1 MKKTIILQLL
11 LLLAIPFSLIA
22 QDTRVIKGKILNA
35 SDGKPLPGAS
45 IYLEQAIGAQTNIK
59 GVISNYSIGTT
70 SDVNGN
76 FSLTVPSGTATLVV
90 TFIGYEQQKVD
101 VNGIN
106 HIDIKLAEQ
115 NKTMDEVVVTGYQ
128 NVKQRKLTSSISK
141 IESKEIIQ
149 ASVPSIDQM
158 LQGKVAGVQT
168 MVTSGAPGAPAK
180 IRIRGTASLSG
191 TQDPL
196 WVLDGIPLEG
206 TSLPD
211 LSGKNIDQL
220 VNTSIGGLN
229 PNDILDI
236 TILKDAAATAIYG
249 TRAANG
255 VIVITTKK
263 GNKGRLEVN
272 FNSNL
277 SINLRPEM
285 SRLHLLNSNQ
295 KVDLELDLAKRS
307 DLTYRNNMG
316 GVARI
321 LNQYGE
327 YDSYQTGGYDALST
341 DAKAA
346 ITKLRNSSTDWGKEI
361 YQTAVNQNHSLS
373 ISGGNDK
380 SNYYFSVG
388 YYDEKG
394 TTKGTSLNR
403 LNMTFKSEHQLLSN
417 LKFSASIF
425 TNRKDQESYL
435 TADSYNNPNRYSR
448 TANPYQLL
456 KDANGYVYDKDIAGY
471 DKDVALNYNFL
482 EEKDGTSRILKGQ
495 SINTNFTLKWN
506 PIKDITYTS
515 QLGLQYDET
524 KIEESALQETYY
536 TRNQRERSKYWDKT
550 TKKYVYALP
559 QGGIIRNFD
568 TDNDQWTWKNMAEWN
583 KVLYEK
589 HEIDFMIGS
598 ELRRNGSI
606 SVNSAGYGYDDKTL
620 TNLPFIFPNEDMAK
634 SFLLYTKSKQRN
646 AFASFFS
653 TASYT
658 YDRRYTLFGSVR
670 YDGSDLFGVDPKYKY
685 LPLWSVGAAWNV
697 INEPW
702 MKDIKWVTTLKVR
715 GSYGLQGNIDKNT
728 SPYIVATYGNATILP
743 GNSEK
748 VLGVDSPPNSKLRWE
763 KTATY
768 DGGID
773 VGVLNN
779 RVLFSIDGYFR
790 RSSDLVG
797 LKSIPLENGF
807 STTTLNW
814 AEVTNKGIEFN
825 ITTRNIDTKDFSWT
839 TNFNIAKNI
848 NKVNQIEVGQN
859 QVTPSLVGHP
869 VNALF
874 GIKTAGL
881 DSDGY
886 PLFWK
891 EGKKVS
897 VKEFFKLNSLW
908 GIPDLVAT
916 DLTQQEIRDS
926 YSYMGSAD
934 PKMTGGLINTF
945 RYKEFTLN
953 VSMNIILKQTVKIN
967 PFYSMTSF
975 DRSNNTTTNYY
986 DIWSPTNTNG
996 KYPAIVSSDSYNGSR
1011 AEEYFFMNAV
1021 GQPINAFNDLDI
1033 WYKTISYVRVGNI
1046 RLSYDFPT
1054 KLLQKSGIK
1063 SLRFSAEALNPF
1075 VFGSNYSG
1083 YFDPETYGS
1092 IYAQPISRAF
1102 TFGVNLIF

>member
-263 GNKGRLEVN
+263 GSKGRIEVN

-277 SINLRPEM
+277 SVNLRPQM
-285 SRLHLLNSNQ
+285 SKLHLLNSNQ
-295 KVDLELDLAKRS
+295 KVDLELELAKRT
-307 DLTYRNNMG
+307 DLTYRSNMG

-403 LNMTFKSEHQLLSN
+403 LNMTFKSEHQILSN

-425 TNRKDQESYL
+425 ANRNNQESYL
-435 TADSYNNPNRYSR
+435 TSNSFNNPNRYSR
-448 TANPYQLL
+448 TANPYQLIN
-456 KDANGYVYDKDIAGY
+456 DETGYIYDKDIAGY
-471 DKDVALNYNFL
+471 ENKTFDFNFL
-482 EEKDGTSRILKGQ
+482 EEKNGTSRELKAQ
-495 SINTNFTLKWN
+495 SIKTNFVLKWN
-506 PIKDITYTS
+506 PIKEITFTS
-515 QLGLQYDET
+515 QLGLQYDNT
-524 KIEESALQETYY
+524 KIEEIALKDTYY
-536 TRNQRERSKYWDKT
+536 VRTLKEMSRKWSSSL
-550 TKKYVYALP
+550 KKYVYYLP
-559 QGGIIRNFD
+559 QGGVIKNYD
-568 TDNDQWTWKNMAEWN
+568 TDNDQWTWKNMVEWN
-583 KVLYEK
+583 KVFNEK
-589 HEIDFMIGS
+589 HEFDFMVGN
-598 ELRRNGSI
+598 ELRRNEGKSVFGS
-606 SVNSAGYGYDDKTL
+606 GYGYNEKTL
-620 TNLPFIFPNEDMAK
+620 TTLPFIFPDTDMANTFK
-634 SFLLYTKSKQRN
+634 LYSISRSRN

-685 LPLWSVGAAWNV
+685 LPLWSFGAAWNV

-702 MKDIKWVTTLKVR
+702 MKDMSWITTLKVR

-743 GNSEK
+743 GNNETTLS
-748 VLGVDSPPNSKLRWE
+748 VDSPPNSKLRWE
-763 KTATY
+763 KTVTY

-779 RVLFSIDGYFR
+779 RILFSLDGYFR

-797 LKSIPLENGF
+797 TKSIPLENGF

-848 NKVNQIEVGQN
+848 NKVNKIEVNEN
-859 QVTPSLVGHP
+859 QVTPSLDGYP
-869 VNALF
+869 VNSLF
-874 GIKTAGL
+874 GFKTAGL

-891 EGKKVS
+891 DGKKVS
-897 VKEFFKLNSLW
+897 VKDYFKVTTNPLY
-908 GIPDLVAT
+908 GLVST
-916 DLTQQEIRDS
+916 GLTTQELRDS
-926 YSYMGSAD
+926 YSYLGTSD
-934 PKMTGGLINTF
+934 PKMTGGIINTF
-945 RYKEFTLN
+945 RYKSISLN
-953 VSMNIILKQTVKIN
+953 VSMNIVIKQTVKVN
-967 PFYSMTSF
+967 PFYSMSLF
-975 DRSNNTTTNYY
+975 DRSNNTTTSYY
-986 DIWSPTNTNG
+986 DIWSPTNTGG
-996 KYPAIVSSDSYNGSR
+996 KYPAIVSSDLYNGSR
-1011 AEEYFFMNAV
+1011 SEEYFFMS
-1021 GQPINAFNDLDI
+1021 GDGLEFSPFNDLDI
-1033 WYKTISYVRVGNI
+1033 WYKTISYVRVGNV

-1083 YFDPETYGS
+1083 YFDPETYGN
-1092 IYAQPISRAF
+1092 IYAQPLSRAF